1 MTVTNPDTP
10 APMTDVPPPKGRLP
24 EFLPVEGNEGL
35 MATYFTVK
43 CAHAAHPGKHN
54 ASLLSLLEELARH
67 RSSPSTAGGG
77 WQAIETAPKDGTTLD
92 LYHAETGRWPN
103 CFWGKPQHDCGE
115 MGQHCDSDWHRLK
128 PGWVDGVFNEPI
140 TANFTRFSHYML
152 PAEPPK

>member
-1 MTVTNPDTP
+1 MTNPETP
-10 APMTDVPPPKGRLP
+10 APMTDEEQIAAIVCHYSKPSDFNSCCP
-24 EFLPVEGNEGL
+24 EQMGE
-35 MATYFTVK
+35 K
-43 CAHAAHPGKHN
+43 SCQIK
-54 ASLLSLLEELARH
+54 ARAIVALGH
-67 RSSPSTAGGG
+67 RSSPSTAAGG